1 MSLSFLP
8 AVRRFPLFL
17 PSAKLAAVALVTML
31 TLPTDAR
38 AQMATVSIVA
48 TGTSFELIKEAP
60 TVRLVSTSMIPA
72 NTRVRILVSVQSGY
86 RSYFR
91 NHGSPAL
98 LSGDSSLA
106 DFKSNVITLQTRQA
120 GTSVN
125 IERDISFPNDRIDS
139 GPVGESDTVIQVVLL
154 SVDGF
159 VVDRNAASANFP
171 IIDRDDC
178 TNPAETQYGDNGG
191 IVYRPGPGGSLASG
205 LCVCTTKSTVVL
217 GGMASGETESYA
229 TTALKWRTDSTKYCP
244 ESPYQRP

>member
-8 AVRRFPLFL
+8 A
-17 PSAKLAAVALVTML
+17 AKLAAAALVAML
-31 TLPTDAR
+31 MAGPVM
-38 AQMATVSIVA
+38 AQTVSLHSSGRAFESARSTSGIWLRPSS
-48 TGTSFELIKEAP
+48 GTIPSGT
-60 TVRLVSTSMIPA
+60 TVRV
-72 NTRVRILVSVQSGY
+72 NVRTLSGY
-86 RSYFR
+86 RYYFR

-98 LSGDSSLA
+98 LSGASSLA
-106 DFKSNVITLQTRQA
+106 DFKSNVITFQTGQT
-120 GTSVN
+120 GQFVYFQN
-125 IERDISFPNDRIDS
+125 ELSFPNDRIDS
-139 GPVGESDTVIQVVLL
+139 GTVGESDTVIQVVLM

-159 VVDRNAASANFP
+159 VVDRNDDTANLT
-171 IIDRDDC
+171 IRDRDDC
-178 TNPAETQYGDNGG
+178 TNPAENRYGDNGG